1 MRRNELTN
9 TTVANSDYESVIGH
23 TVYSVHHEYGNDYL
37 YDLVADYLS
46 DKIADGENLTVAKI
60 KAA

>member
-23 TVYSVHHEYGNDYL
+23 TVYSVHHEYGNDDL
-37 YDLVADYLS
+37 SDLVTDYLS
-46 DKIADGENLTVAKI
+46 EKIADGDNQPAAT

>member
-9 TTVANSDYESVIGH
+9 TTVVNSDYESVIGH
-23 TVYSVHHEYGNDYL
+23 TVYSVHHEYGNDDL
-37 YDLVADYLS
+37 SDLVADYLS
-46 DKIADGENLTVAKI
+46 EKIADGDNQPAAT

>member
-9 TTVANSDYESVIGH
+9 TTVANSDYETVIGH
-23 TVYSVHHEYGNDYL
+23 TVYSVHHEYGNDDL
-37 YDLVADYLS
+37 SDLVADYLS
-46 DKIADGENLTVAKI
+46 EKIADGDNQPAAT

>member
-9 TTVANSDYESVIGH
+9 TSVANSDYESVIGH
-23 TVYSVHHEYGNDYL
+23 TIYSVHHEYGNDDL
-37 YDLVADYLS
+37 SDLVADYLS
-46 DKIADGENLTVAKI
+46 EKIADGDNQPAAT

>member
-23 TVYSVHHEYGNDYL
+23 TIYSVHHKYGNDDL
-37 YDLVADYLS
+37 SDLVADYLS
-46 DKIADGENLTVAKI
+46 EKIADGDNQPAAT

>member
-23 TVYSVHHEYGNDYL
+23 TVYSVHHEYGNDDL
-37 YDLVADYLS
+37 PDLVADYLS
-46 DKIADGENLTVAKI
+46 EKIADGDNQPAAT

>member
-23 TVYSVHHEYGNDYL
+23 TVYSVRHEYGNDDL
-37 YDLVADYLS
+37 SDLVTDYLS
-46 DKIADGENLTVAKI
+46 EKIVDGDNQPAAT

>member
-23 TVYSVHHEYGNDYL
+23 TVYSVHHEYGND
-37 YDLVADYLS
+37 DLSDLGADYLS
-46 DKIADGENLTVAKI
+46 EKIADGDNQPAAT

>member
-9 TTVANSDYESVIGH
+9 TTVANSDCESVIGH
-23 TVYSVHHEYGNDYL
+23 TVYSVHHEYGNDDL
-37 YDLVADYLS
+37 SDLVADYLS
-46 DKIADGENLTVAKI
+46 EKIADGDNQPAAT